1 MASNFYTYAIKRHLD
16 MYYRD
21 HGNTYPEIILIH
33 PDIWEDV
40 IREVGLMGN
49 TWDGYLWN
57 VLTIKDNTID
67 MAWKFVGVPE
77 LEHKKCMLCGIVVEK
92 KVRGHNLD
100 EGWMCERCYDRI
112 MRNMGVMNEQRQKIV
127 RENNERVAQT
137 MDKNYFEAYK
147 EMLFGDAANGFNFNS
162 KE

>member
-1 MASNFYTYAIKRHLD
+1 
-16 MYYRD
+16 
-21 HGNTYPEIILIH
+21 
-33 PDIWEDV
+33 
-40 IREVGLMGN
+40 
-49 TWDGYLWN
+49 
-57 VLTIKDNTID
+57 
-67 MAWKFVGVPE
+67 
-77 LEHKKCMLCGIVVEK
+77 
-92 KVRGHNLD
+92 
-100 EGWMCERCYDRI
+100 